1 MEHQMNAPYK
11 VEAFLSDRA
20 QQVQRRKPGF
30 WVDVDAF
37 DECDEPITLEC
48 RVNVDEERDSCGTGD
63 SPTTYEVDIYEVVCN
78 GVAMPDA
85 EYTHH
90 QKIVDAAIAE
100 YKGY

>member
-1 MEHQMNAPYK
+1 MNSPFNPA
-11 VEAFLSDRA
+11 AFLASRA
-20 QQVQRRKPGF
+20 ATIKSRKPGF
-30 WVDVDAF
+30 WVDVHAF

-48 RVNVDEERDSCGTGD
+48 RVNVDAERDSCGTGD

-100 YKGY
+100 YRGY